1 MSIVNISESCIKES
15 HFFLEL
21 FCLSVFLKVH
31 LFFCKQENILFFLVT
46 FSFLYIL
53 WKAFF
58 IFKIYL
64 ATILSMHCLH
74 PSKNHWPLSTFSCQ
88 GSGLRSPLVC
98 LPTASMQ
105 AGCQGLVETTSCSP
119 GLTVVLMHMLSSL
132 HIGGNRLSPNIYTQ
146 NLKRMWILSE
156 WVIDV
161 GWGTER

>member
-1 MSIVNISESCIKES
+1 MYKGISFS
-15 HFFLEL
+15 LEL

-53 WKAFF
+53 WKTFF
-58 IFKIYL
+58 LNLKY
-64 ATILSMHCLH
+64 ILQQSCPCTASTH
-74 PSKNHWPLSTFSCQ
+74 LSTFSCQ
-88 GSGLRSPLVC
+88 GSGLCSPLVC

-105 AGCQGLVETTSCSP
+105 AGCQGLVEATSCSP

-156 WVIDV
+156 CVINV